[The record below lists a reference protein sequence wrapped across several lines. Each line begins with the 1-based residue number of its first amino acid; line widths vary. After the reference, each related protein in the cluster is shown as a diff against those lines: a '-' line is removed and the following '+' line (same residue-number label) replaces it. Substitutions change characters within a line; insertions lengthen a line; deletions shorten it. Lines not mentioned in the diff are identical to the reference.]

1 MAPARSRQHFSIPFP
16 TEDVTVDE
24 LRSALELATEEE
36 LRELTQVLFARKFN
50 PLDYVAAPDP
60 LDVQSRDRQA
70 WLDLLEQRFRFLA
83 ADGLTVLRGEAAD
96 FSYRDALVQVCHH
109 LKLAYRAG
117 WSTMEL
123 ESEIFLALLD
133 RAWGRLPE
141 ASQAALT
148 AEVRRSLAGAALL
161 ERLPAVWQSDPVRLV
176 LKGGGALAL
185 DVAVR
190 PLLLRHIAYQF
201 AVHFARY
208 QAARTAIAAGTGAA
222 AALQGQVAAQ
232 MARRGMALSAAR
244 YGAARTAL
252 AVLGP
257 ALWALFL
264 MDLGWR
270 AIATNYGRIVPTVF
284 ALAQIRLTRGGD
296 GGGPGYDGSAGPD
309 GGGWDDGWTWE
320 LVGA

>member
-1 MAPARSRQHFSIPFP
+1 
-16 TEDVTVDE
+16 VTVDE

-70 WLDLLEQRFRFLA
+70 WIDLLEQRFRFLA

-96 FSYRDALVQVCHH
+96 FSYRDALVRVCHY
-109 LKLAYRAG
+109 LKLPYREQ

-141 ASQAALT
+141 ANQAALT
-148 AEVRRSLAGAALL
+148 AQVQRSLAGTALI
-161 ERLPAVWQSDPVRLV
+161 ERLPAVWRSDPVRLM

-208 QAARTAIAAGTGAA
+208 QAARLAIATGTGAA
-222 AALQGQVAAQ
+222 AALQGEVVAQ

-244 YGAARTAL
+244 YGAARTVL

-284 ALAQIRLTRGGD
+284 ALAQIRLTRGGPEGDRGEDGWHD
-296 GGGPGYDGSAGPD
+296 GGD
-309 GGGWDDGWTWE
+309 GGDGWGDGWDDGWPCE